1 MASRFMIKLM
11 VAIME
16 SIIFIAVKVQANDLT
31 TTRYHSSSLPIPIS
45 HSSKLDTI
53 EKQFINCVL
62 VELEICE
69 NGYKEDREKYVEC
82 AIKHFANCIVQK
94 MLDLK
99 HPVLDV
105 AVNCFIFCISMS
117 FTKPF
122 RLEACFI
129 NCYDAHNKRH

>member
-1 MASRFMIKLM
+1 MG
-11 VAIME
+11 
-16 SIIFIAVKVQANDLT
+16 SIISIAVKVQANDFT

-82 AIKHFANCIVQK
+82 DFKHFANCIVRN
-94 MLDLK
+94 MLDPK

-105 AVNCFIFCISMS
+105 AVNCLIFCVSMS
-117 FTKPF
+117 FTKSF
-122 RLEACFI
+122 RLEAFFI